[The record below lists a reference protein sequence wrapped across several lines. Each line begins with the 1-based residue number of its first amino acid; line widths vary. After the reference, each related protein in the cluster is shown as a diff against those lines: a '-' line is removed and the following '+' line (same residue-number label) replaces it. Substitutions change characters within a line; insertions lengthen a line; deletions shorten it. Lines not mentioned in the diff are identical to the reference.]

1 MGNRWWFVLTGVLL
15 LAALAGVAISGYLAW
30 ENSQGKSGV
39 CTVVHGC
46 STVQESKYGKILGV
60 PVSVPGL
67 GLYLVLAAAAVVTML
82 DFRGWR
88 AYATLIGFYGAL
100 MGLAMSAYLTY
111 LEAFVI
117 DAWCIYCIGS
127 ALLMVVLSLGWTTNL
142 MRELR
147 LRRGT

>member
-1 MGNRWWFVLTGVLL
+1 MGNRWWLVLTGVLL

-46 STVQESKYGKILGV
+46 STVQQSKYGKILGV

-67 GLYLVLAAAAVVTML
+67 GLYLVLAVAAVVTML

-117 DAWCIYCIGS
+117 DAWCIYCIAS
-127 ALLMVVLSLGWTTNL
+127 ALLMVLLAAGWSANL

-147 LRRGT
+147 LRRSA